1 MSILHAFSIRCTPQ
15 RGTSSEQILRTF
27 SGQGTFCDAK
37 MPPKSLKL
45 LAHQTGSQSEYRIQR
60 VRMSNH
66 VNTVIEYIGV
76 ILWLSNLIGEPI
88 IFDYLKL

>member
-1 MSILHAFSIRCTPQ
+1 
-15 RGTSSEQILRTF
+15 
-27 SGQGTFCDAK
+27 
-37 MPPKSLKL
+37 
-45 LAHQTGSQSEYRIQR
+45 
-60 VRMSNH
+60 MSNH